1 MIDSYDVV
9 YLVVGAAGVLVLA
22 GLVCAVLSMLGVQ

>member
-1 MIDSYDVV
+1 MSDADDVV
-9 YLVVGAAGVLVLA
+9 YLVIGVAGVLVLS

>member
-1 MIDSYDVV
+1 MSDMDDIV
-9 YLVVGAAGVLVLA
+9 YLVIGAAGVLVLA